1 MHSCIHCSIR
11 YIKPASLLSAVT
23 RASSD
28 SAAQPAV
35 SDEPPPGFVKS
46 ILPCTPLAIVKC
58 LENTGV
64 YNTILKYGDRAYGK
78 TITVINRY
86 DQVDDRKSPRC
97 AKLFSFPARKS
108 LADRSLPFSRMT
120 EQGPSLSIL
129 ILSRNI
135 RSDLSHQRIR
145 NDAIIL
151 VTLCIHV
158 QRRLRNALQ
167 SQTS

>member
-78 TITVINRY
+78 TITIINRY
-86 DQVDDRKSPRC
+86 DQINGSCRGVLS
-97 AKLFSFPARKS
+97 
-108 LADRSLPFSRMT
+108 FSRFQLGSRWPT
-120 EQGPSLSIL
+120 ARCPS
-129 ILSRNI
+129 RE
-135 RSDLSHQRIR
+135 
-145 NDAIIL
+145 
-151 VTLCIHV
+151 
-158 QRRLRNALQ
+158 
-167 SQTS
+167 